1 MRQVVLDTETTGL
14 EPELGHRVIEIGCVE
29 IIGRRLTSHNFHT
42 YINPE
47 RDIDEGAVEVH
58 GLTREKLSTEPRFAE
73 VVDRFLDFVRGAE
86 VIIHN
91 APFDVGF
98 LDYEF
103 SLLTA
108 SPGSMAQWC
117 EVTDSLTLARR
128 RHPGQRNSLDALCRR
143 YGIDNSQRTLH
154 GALLDAE
161 ILAEVYLA
169 MTGGQTALS
178 LDSAGQQTEVADAA
192 VIGRLPADRQP
203 LRVLRA
209 SAVEHERHQH
219 LLQVMEKAGGVTPL
233 WRSLDAGGNGST
245 PQV

>member
-29 IIGRRLTSHNFHT
+29 IIGRRVTQHKFHT

-47 RDIDEGAVEVH
+47 RDLDEGAIEVH
-58 GLTREKLSTEPRFAE
+58 GLTREMLATEPRFAE
-73 VVDRFLDFVRGAE
+73 VVEGFLDFVRGAE

-103 SLLTA
+103 SLLPEP
-108 SPGSMAQWC
+108 PGTMAQLC
-117 EVTDSLTLARR
+117 EITDSLTLARR

-143 YGIDNSQRTLH
+143 YDIDNSQRTLH

-161 ILAEVYLA
+161 ILADVYLA

-178 LDSAGQQTEVADAA
+178 LDAESQRSEVADAGA
-192 VIGRLPADRQP
+192 IRRLPADRKP

-209 SAVEHERHQH
+209 SAEERDRHQQ
-219 LLQVMEKAGGVTPL
+219 LLQIMEEAGGVAPL
-233 WRSLDAGGNGST
+233 WRQLDAGT
-245 PQV
+245 P

>member
-29 IIGRRLTSHNFHT
+29 IIGRRLTNHKFHT

-47 RDIDEGAVEVH
+47 RDLDEGAIEVH
-58 GLTREKLSTEPRFAE
+58 GLTREKLSAEPRFAE
-73 VVDRFLDFVRGAE
+73 VVHGFLDFIRDAE

-91 APFDVGF
+91 AAFDVGF

-103 SLLTA
+103 SLLPE
-108 SPGSMAQWC
+108 SPGTMAQWC
-117 EVTDSLTLARR
+117 QITDSLTLARR

-143 YGIDNSQRTLH
+143 YDIDNSQRTLH

-178 LDSAGQQTEVADAA
+178 LDSTNQQSEVAQSA
-192 VIGRLPADRQP
+192 VIHRLPADRQP

-209 SAVEHERHQH
+209 SVEERERHQQ
-219 LLQVMEKAGGVTPL
+219 LLQIMEQAGGVAPL
-233 WRSLDAGGNGST
+233 WRGLDGA
-245 PQV
+245 PQD

>member
-29 IIGRRLTSHNFHT
+29 IIGRRLTGHNFHT

-47 RDIDEGAVEVH
+47 RDLDEGAIEVH
-58 GLTREKLSTEPRFAE
+58 GLTREMLSTEPRFVE
-73 VVDRFLDFVRGAE
+73 VADGFLDFVKGAE

-103 SLLTA
+103 SLLPE
-108 SPGSMAQWC
+108 SPGVMSELC
-117 EVTDSLTLARR
+117 EITDSLTLARR

-178 LDSAGQQTEVADAA
+178 LDADSQQTEVDDASA
-192 VIGRLPADRQP
+192 IRRLPADRQP

-209 SAVEHERHQH
+209 SDHERDRHQQ
-219 LLQVMEKAGGVTPL
+219 LLQIMEQAGGVVSL
-233 WRSLDAGGNGST
+233 WRRFDDSIQQG
-245 PQV
+245 

>member
-29 IIGRRLTSHNFHT
+29 IIGRRLTGHNFHT

-47 RDIDEGAVEVH
+47 RDIDEGAIEVH

-73 VVDRFLDFVRGAE
+73 VIHGFLDFVRDAE

-103 SLLTA
+103 SLLPEP
-108 SPGSMAQWC
+108 PGSMAQWC
-117 EVTDSLTLARR
+117 EITDSLTLARR

-143 YGIDNSQRTLH
+143 YDIDNSQRTLH

-178 LDSAGQQTEVADAA
+178 LDSANQQAEVADTAA
-192 VIGRLPADRQP
+192 IRRLPADRQL

-209 SAVEHERHQH
+209 STEEREEHQH
-219 LLQVMEKAGGVTPL
+219 LLSIMEKASGVLPL
-233 WRSLDAGGNGST
+233 WRSLDGSMDGST
-245 PQV
+245 PEQ

>member
-29 IIGRRLTSHNFHT
+29 IIGRRLTGHNFHT

-47 RDIDEGAVEVH
+47 RDLDEGAIEVH

-73 VVDRFLDFVRGAE
+73 VVGGFLDFIQGAE

-98 LDYEF
+98 LDYEL
-103 SLLTA
+103 SLLPE
-108 SPGSMAQWC
+108 SPGVMAEFC
-117 EVTDSLTLARR
+117 DVTDSLTLARR

-178 LDSAGQQTEVADAA
+178 LDADSQQSEVADAA
-192 VIGRLPADRQP
+192 AIRRLPADRKP

-209 SAVEHERHQH
+209 SAQERDHH
-219 LLQVMEKAGGVTPL
+219 RRLLQIMEQQGGVVPL
-233 WRSLDAGGNGST
+233 WRRLEEGASEG
-245 PQV
+245 